1 MHPRRG
7 GQRPWASD
15 ATRLRAFGYPGPP
28 GKPPEQPRSVLRI
41 LAGPSPDMN
50 SPYGLFMPGEGPGL
64 WTGAAC
70 KAPTLLRFAP

>member
-1 MHPRRG
+1 MH
-7 GQRPWASD
+7 
-15 ATRLRAFGYPGPP
+15 
-28 GKPPEQPRSVLRI
+28 PRSVLQV

-70 KAPTLLRFAP
+70 KTPTQLRFAP